1 MHPEVNRT
9 CSWGAVPGCG
19 HARRR
24 AEPGLGVAIHFALMG
39 VSFIGWFRRQDELVR
54 LGRPVEMLKAR
65 HYAVMLLGFAV
76 SMAVVLPLK

>member
-1 MHPEVNRT
+1 
-9 CSWGAVPGCG
+9 
-19 HARRR
+19 
-24 AEPGLGVAIHFALMG
+24 MG